1 MSQVAVDFI
10 EIEGS
15 LNKTER
21 GADYERSA
29 QLTKIE

>member
-1 MSQVAVDFI
+1 MSQVAIDFI

-21 GADYERSA
+21 GVDYEKSSVA
-29 QLTKIE
+29 IEN